1 MRTMMLIKR
10 NSLKNAVP
18 QNSEKKCFGLFFR
31 SINPFSYNTE
41 KSIFQDTLI
50 LYSPFD
56 IVVTHSGIIEHRCSL
71 LLYRKDI
78 ILSRFS

>member
-1 MRTMMLIKR
+1 MLIKR

-18 QNSEKKCFGLFFR
+18 QNSEKKMFRTFFR
-31 SINPFSYNTE
+31 SVNPFSYNTE

-56 IVVTHSGIIEHRCSL
+56 IVVTHSGIIERRCSL

-78 ILSRFS
+78 ILSRLS